1 MKRVWLGT
9 LICILFLYCGSV
21 SAGEKGSAKRAFSLV
36 IREGFGS
43 ISVGD
48 LNTTLYS
55 LNHNPRYE
63 YLRENFP
70 EQCIGEIL
78 EVPNRFKDWEV
89 ELQWAAWWGFS
100 VGLAVSGPIRFYDKS
115 VLTYTIAEGLRQTTD
130 DTYESEIRV
139 SAPVKLNLYRSFPII
154 SRINV
159 AINGGIGYYQAR
171 MTQTHITYEH
181 NPSDGEWLKSVYW
194 DVSGRR
200 VGLHCGFAL
209 EYKFNDRFSMMA
221 ESQWRFAK
229 VNSLEG
235 TIHYTTQ
242 VFDEY
247 GNLGYTFEGSDE
259 GPLYHFYE
267 EDMLLGVV
275 TEKLHV
281 TSLAP
286 PWQGI
291 GSPDKIRKAF
301 LDLSGYKFKI
311 GLRIRLF

>member
-1 MKRVWLGT
+1 MKRVWFSV
-9 LICILFLYCGSV
+9 LICILCLYCGSA
-21 SAGEKGSAKRAFSLV
+21 SAGEKGSAERAFSLV

-70 EQCIGEIL
+70 EQCVGEIR
-78 EVPNRFKDWEV
+78 EVPNGYKDWEA

-100 VGLAVSGPIRFYDKS
+100 VGLAVSGPTRFYDKS
-115 VLTYTIAEGLRQTTD
+115 FLTYSIAEGLRQTDD

-154 SRINV
+154 SRVNV
-159 AINGGIGYYQAR
+159 AINAGIGYYRAR
-171 MTQTHITYEH
+171 MTQTHISYEH
-181 NPSDGEWLKSVYW
+181 NPSDGEWLSSFYW

-200 VGLHCGFAL
+200 VGFHCGFAL
-209 EYKFNDRFSMMA
+209 EYKFNDRFSMTA

-229 VNSLEG
+229 INSLEG
-235 TIHYTTQ
+235 TIHITTQ

-247 GNLGYTFEGSDE
+247 GNLGLTFAGSDE
-259 GPLYHFYE
+259 GPLYHFYGQ
-267 EDMLLGVV
+267 DLLLGVEI
-275 TEKLHV
+275 EKLHV
-281 TSLAP
+281 TSLEVP
-286 PWQGI
+286 FSGI
-291 GSPDKIRKAF
+291 DFPRDIRKAF
-301 LDLSGYKFKI
+301 LDLSGLTFKI